1 MINPGVPYISTSQAE
16 IFEHRIKANRLK
28 KQKELNKFVSAGK
41 DRDEDQDGED
51 NAGDDNDSDNGV
63 DSDEDTLIQSQYKA
77 YQLKTV
83 YNIKTVMEIDWE
95 NEEEDSLIL

>member
-41 DRDEDQDGED
+41 VKE
-51 NAGDDNDSDNGV
+51 
-63 DSDEDTLIQSQYKA
+63 
-77 YQLKTV
+77 
-83 YNIKTVMEIDWE
+83 
-95 NEEEDSLIL
+95 